1 MNRTGRKLKLE
12 DEVEE
17 AESDCEEDMESSELL
32 NGAVPTGEHNDID
45 QSFSSDESDGF
56 IVEDDG
62 VFQLPP
68 QFSME
73 THQDLSLQFK
83 KIFQFFVHVA
93 VQPAAARGAYMEQQM
108 QGSVIF
114 YEYTATF
121 LLKNLPQTMN
131 TSLFRCKSLE
141 ESYQG

>member
-1 MNRTGRKLKLE
+1 
-12 DEVEE
+12 
-17 AESDCEEDMESSELL
+17 MESSEPFS
-32 NGAVPTGEHNDID
+32 GAKPTAEHNDTD
-45 QSFSSDESDGF
+45 QSFSSDESDPF

-93 VQPAAARGAYMEQQM
+93 VQPSAARGLYMEQKM
-108 QGSVIF
+108 QGQLNF
-114 YEYTATF
+114 HEYTMNF
-121 LLKNLPQTMN
+121 LLKNLQMMN
-131 TSLFRCKSLE
+131 TSPFRCKLLE